1 MDTPKVLVVDDDPWT
16 QRVVIM
22 ALRGLNLQTS
32 TADDGTIALAQA
44 IADPPDLVISDVVM
58 PGMCGWTLVRELRFH
73 PQLAL
78 TPFIFL
84 TSLVSSEDKLRGFRL
99 GADDYLPKPFQPEE
113 LALRVASV
121 LRRSQNLQAG
131 AMDTLRKVSPQRGF
145 NGSLKE
151 IRIAS
156 LLVLLE
162 LERTTG
168 TLFIIYPEGSQRA
181 RVLLHNGRVVGAYI
195 HGGPP
200 LTGAKA
206 VFHVLRWPSGAFEF
220 MAMEVEMADE
230 VGMTTTLLLVEG
242 ARLLDEATIGRAGP
256 EAAAEVANRDA

>member
-1 MDTPKVLVVDDDPWT
+1 MCPV
-16 QRVVIM
+16 
-22 ALRGLNLQTS
+22 GS
-32 TADDGTIALAQA
+32 TKLSYLAQA
-44 IADPPDLVISDVVM
+44 IDDPPDLVISDVMM
-58 PGMCGWTLVRELRFH
+58 PGMNGWTLVRELRFH
-73 PQLAL
+73 PRLAL

-131 AMDTLRKVSPQRGF
+131 AMDTLRKVTPQRGF
-145 NGSLKE
+145 TGTLKE
-151 IRIAS
+151 IGIAS

-168 TLFIIYPEGSQRA
+168 TLFVIHPEGNQRA
-181 RVLLHNGRVVGAYI
+181 RVLLHDGRVFGAYI

-200 LTGAKA
+200 LTGLNA
-206 VFHVLRWPSGAFEF
+206 VFYVLRWSNGTFEF
-220 MAMEVEMADE
+220 MAMEVETADE
-230 VGMTTTLLLVEG
+230 VGLSTTHLLGEG
-242 ARLLDEATIGRAGP
+242 ARRLDEATTGLESPAT
-256 EAAAEVANRDA
+256 ATDSKA